1 MNAKGNYR
9 VVLVTC
15 ATLLQAKLIART
27 VVEMRLA
34 ACVNIVGS
42 PVESYYRWKNRVERG
57 RELLLIMKT
66 TAKRLSAL
74 ETEVKRLHSYDV
86 PEFLVLPVEG
96 GSKEYLKWLGD
107 SVAQG

>member
-1 MNAKGNYR
+1 
-9 VVLVTC
+9 
-15 ATLLQAKLIART
+15 
-27 VVEMRLA
+27 
-34 ACVNIVGS
+34 
-42 PVESYYRWKNRVERG
+42 VERG

-107 SVAQG
+107 SVTQG

>member
-1 MNAKGNYR
+1 MKAKGNYR

-34 ACVNIVGS
+34 ACVNIVSS
-42 PVESYYRWKNRVERG
+42 PIESYYRWKNRVERG
-57 RELLLIMKT
+57 RELLIIIKT
-66 TAKRLSAL
+66 TAPKLAAL

-86 PEFLVLPVEG
+86 PEFLVLPVVW
-96 GSKEYLKWLGD
+96 GSTDYLNWVSD
-107 SVAQG
+107 SVK